1 MKGLMLHKGAELVS
15 RDQLE
20 NVPTPAATTTHQP
33 VSHAGLVKL
42 VERGLAYE
50 NLNIVESSF
59 GVTPDGNRLFGL
71 MRLESE
77 NSEFGNIV
85 GVRNSH
91 DKKFPAGLC
100 IGSKVFVC
108 DNLAFSGQINVTRK
122 HCPKIMQKLPGM
134 VWEATARMGLEFDS
148 QAKRIRAYK
157 EVELSPMQTND
168 ILVNLA
174 ENDSVVWRDIPKIL
188 KTYRGET
195 HPEHRGNSMFSLW
208 NAVTE
213 NAKGQPLETLC
224 RRTQGLH
231 ATLDRIGGINVEDSP
246 VITVD

>member
-1 MKGLMLHKGAELVS
+1 
-15 RDQLE
+15 
-20 NVPTPAATTTHQP
+20 
-33 VSHAGLVKL
+33 
-42 VERGLAYE
+42 
-50 NLNIVESSF
+50 
-59 GVTPDGNRLFGL
+59 
-71 MRLESE
+71 
-77 NSEFGNIV
+77 
-85 GVRNSH
+85 
-91 DKKFPAGLC
+91 
-100 IGSKVFVC
+100 
-108 DNLAFSGQINVTRK
+108 
-122 HCPKIMQKLPGM
+122 
-134 VWEATARMGLEFDS
+134 
-148 QAKRIRAYK
+148 
-157 EVELSPMQTND
+157 MQTND